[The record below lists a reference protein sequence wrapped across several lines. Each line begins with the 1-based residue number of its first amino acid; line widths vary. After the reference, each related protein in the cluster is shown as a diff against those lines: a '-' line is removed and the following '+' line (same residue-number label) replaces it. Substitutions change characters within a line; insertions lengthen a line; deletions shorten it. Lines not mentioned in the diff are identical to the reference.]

1 MDQILEDFHY
11 YFENNF
17 LVNAM
22 RCVNILSKDIGNEH
36 LVERCKKLLK
46 NKKEPVNPNINS
58 ILLFLKESRIKDV

>member
-1 MDQILEDFHY
+1 MDQILVDFHY

-17 LVNAM
+17 L
-22 RCVNILSKDIGNEH
+22 VNILSKDIGNEH